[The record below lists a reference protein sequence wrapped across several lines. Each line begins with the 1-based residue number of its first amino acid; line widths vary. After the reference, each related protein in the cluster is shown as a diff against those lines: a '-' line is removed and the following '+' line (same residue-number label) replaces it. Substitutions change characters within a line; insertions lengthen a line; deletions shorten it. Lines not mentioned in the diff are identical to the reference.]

1 MSEKKEQVEIT
12 FVESSGAEKIVNA
25 RVGASLM
32 SVATANMVEGIDAD
46 CGGCCACGTC
56 RIYAE
61 TNIENLFDAPDDME
75 SDMLEFAAEGDTSQ
89 RLGCQII
96 VNDRFDGARIK
107 VVV

>member
-1 MSEKKEQVEIT
+1 VSKNIDKVEIT
-12 FVESSGAEKIVNA
+12 FIESSGAEKSVTTS
-25 RVGASLM
+25 VGVSLM

-61 TNIENLFDAPDDME
+61 TNIADLFDAPEDME
-75 SDMLEFAAEGDTSQ
+75 SDMLEFAAEGDLPQ

-96 VNDRFDGARIK
+96 VKEKFDGARIK
-107 VVV
+107 IVV